1 MTTRVNLFPQGEE
14 IWLSSAAASNE
25 RNKPTSIAALT
36 ATLRNVPAHKLT
48 GCGAA
53 DSMFADHFYG
63 KWSAREDDSRP
74 DCGRA
79 T

>member
-1 MTTRVNLFPQGEE
+1 MYFLRGKKFGSLPAP
-14 IWLSSAAASNE
+14 SE
-25 RNKPTSIAALT
+25 RNKPTSIADLT
-36 ATLRNVPAHKLT
+36 ATLCNVPAHKLT
-48 GCGAA
+48 GCETA